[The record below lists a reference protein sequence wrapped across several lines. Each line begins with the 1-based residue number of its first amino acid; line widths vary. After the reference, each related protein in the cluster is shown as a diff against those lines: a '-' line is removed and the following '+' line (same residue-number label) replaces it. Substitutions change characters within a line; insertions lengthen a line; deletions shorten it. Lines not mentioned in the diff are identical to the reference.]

1 MVATRLGKSGN
12 NLKNSGAGRAHWG
25 DTRIGFKMI
34 RLDEV
39 VVLGMRKLKLEQ
51 RKDILLILIRES
63 NSILREK
70 YQEITLESANKI
82 SDKVEV
88 SRHSYVD
95 MFIENTQIRA
105 KVFKE
110 IVSEIVLEIRQID

>member
-1 MVATRLGKSGN
+1 
-12 NLKNSGAGRAHWG
+12 
-25 DTRIGFKMI
+25 MI